1 MKKIFLTT
9 ILILFATFEICSASV
24 QVVGRGSTER
34 SAIHNAM
41 RAAIEQELGTQIS
54 NKTLVRN
61 SQLINDEINLNSN
74 GYISGYKIIS
84 KTVEAGIYVVM
95 LDVEVNANEIKTH
108 LMSKLQKE
116 TLVNDNADS
125 PRIAVLA
132 YDSLGKEYA
141 EVENEIIS
149 ALKRQGFNRTVDP
162 SQINI
167 AVKKR
172 ISTAEDDPALRK
184 SLANDLHIDYLVTS
198 TVKFSGQNNRSV
210 TLSSRLVAV
219 NTGEIIYA
227 GSSSGNVG
235 MFTGGGNTLAL
246 KSAAQRAGFEISNS
260 ALKSAANLERHITLL
275 ITRPTFQKIGGT
287 LTAAEK
293 RFKNIIDGLNDL
305 FVRRMSGGS
314 LEVDVDFDGTAADFA
329 IELEREGFKILEI
342 TSDYIKI

>member
-1 MKKIFLTT
+1 MKKFIL
-9 ILILFATFEICSASV
+9 IPVLILFAAFENCSASV
-24 QVVGRGSTER
+24 QVAGRGSTER

-41 RAAIEQELGTQIS
+41 RTAIEQELGTQVS

-61 SQLINDEINLNSN
+61 SQLINDEINLNSS

-116 TLVNDNADS
+116 TLINDNADS

-132 YDSLGKEYA
+132 YDSFGKEYS

-149 ALKRQGFNRTVDP
+149 ALKRQGFTRTVDP

-184 SLANDLHIDYLVTS
+184 SLANDLHIDYLVMS

-210 TLSSRLVAV
+210 TLSSRLIAV

-227 GSSSGNVG
+227 GSASGNVG
-235 MFTGGGNTLAL
+235 MFTGGGNDFAL
-246 KSAAQRAGFEISNS
+246 KSAAKRAGFEISNS
-260 ALKSAANLERHITLL
+260 ALKSAASIERHITLL
-275 ITRPTFQKIGGT
+275 ITQPTFQKIGGT
-287 LTAAEK
+287 LTAAEQ
-293 RFKNIIDGLNDL
+293 RFKNIIDGLNDI